1 MDENGFSLHSKVAWM
16 LGIMWANVFVG
27 RIDSSIS
34 SRGGVGSLY
43 IRQSTKGVAMATFS
57 PHGEISA
64 G

>member
-1 MDENGFSLHSKVAWM
+1 M

-43 IRQSTKGVAMATFS
+43 IRQSTKGVAMAIFS